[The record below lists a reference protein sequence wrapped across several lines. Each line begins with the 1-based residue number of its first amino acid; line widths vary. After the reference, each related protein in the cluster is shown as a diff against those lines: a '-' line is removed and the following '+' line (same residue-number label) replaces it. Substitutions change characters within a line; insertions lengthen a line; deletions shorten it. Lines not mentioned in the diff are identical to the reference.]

1 MYLVYTPEGSEEP
14 QRWKYNPK
22 KLMTPE
28 REDIERRTG
37 YDFAE
42 FTTRVLKGNS
52 LCRRA
57 LLYVFLRRD
66 HPKTR
71 YEDVQ
76 FAWDELELS
85 YSAGELREMRTQVA
99 ESLHGDELAAALAQL
114 DSEIA
119 EAFEDPED
127 EGKASLPVAG

>member
-1 MYLVYTPEGSEEP
+1 MYLVYQPEGSEEP

-22 KLMTPE
+22 KLLTPE

-66 HPKTR
+66 HAKVR
-71 YEDVQ
+71 YEDVA
-76 FAWDELELS
+76 FAWDELTLEHS
-85 YSAGELREMRTQVA
+85 KGELLLMREKVSETVPADQ
-99 ESLHGDELAAALAQL
+99 LAAVLEKL
-114 DSEIA
+114 DEEIA
-119 EAFEDPED
+119 EAFEDPDE
-127 EGKASLPVAG
+127 EGKASLPIAG

>member
-1 MYLVYTPEGSEEP
+1 MYLVYKPEGSEEP
-14 QRWKYNPK
+14 QRWKYNPR

-57 LLYVFLRRD
+57 LLYVFLKRD
-66 HPKTR
+66 HPRTR

-76 FAWDELELS
+76 FAWDELTLEHS
-85 YSAGELREMRTQVA
+85 KGELRAMRAGVVDTVPA
-99 ESLHGDELAAALAQL
+99 AQL
-114 DSEIA
+114 DAVLAKLDQEID
-119 EAFEDPED
+119 EAFEDPDD
-127 EGKASLPVAG
+127 EGKAQLPIAG

>member
-1 MYLVYTPEGSEEP
+1 MYLVYSPEGSEEP

-37 YDFAE
+37 YDFTE
-42 FTTRVLKGNS
+42 FTSRVLKGNS

-57 LLYVFLRRD
+57 LLYVFLRRE

-85 YSAGELREMRTQVA
+85 YSAGELREMRKQVA

-119 EAFEDPED
+119 EAFEDPDD

>member
-1 MYLVYTPEGSEEP
+1 MYLVYTPEGEEEP
-14 QRWKYNPK
+14 KRWKYHPK

-57 LLYVFLRRD
+57 LLYVFLRRE

-76 FAWDELELS
+76 FTWDELDLA
-85 YSAGELREMRTQVA
+85 YSKGELLEMRA
-99 ESLHGDELAAALAQL
+99 EMAEKLHGDELAAALEKM
-114 DSEIA
+114 DEEIA
-119 EAFEDPED
+119 EAFEEPED
-127 EGKASLPVAG
+127 EGKASLPVVG